1 MTHNVVLH
9 VASILGVSGISP
21 TETLRNINNKISS
34 ALADHSITIYNPLF
48 SEHLSEEQK
57 AHFNERNNQF
67 CTDYQAY
74 RTAALGR
81 LKSFY
86 NLVVPKLSDEVI
98 YVLIHIYVNKLFI
111 IFIVTQQREK
121 VLQMINSLSPNCT
134 PLSLFDVYN
143 ARPEL
148 IATSLQKVSANSS
161 TIFFSGSVASA
172 VVSDPNAYPTTT
184 TTTTTTT
191 KGKKKAQIKARQL
204 ERQQQNLANPNKTQ
218 SKVHQRRLERQQK
231 RQDQATTGSALSK
244 KEKAATK
251 AQRKQE
257 RQLTK
262 KERQREASTR
272 IHEHPEHG
280 QEEGAIT
287 HKVTPKDSDD
297 DDEQENHSENT
308 INTLMDNIEGS
319 EEDARDYDEEEDIYY
334 NDGDADSDDEGV
346 EEGDHEAN
354 SEHDE

>member
-1 MTHNVVLH
+1 VLH

-86 NLVVPKLSDEVI
+86 NLVVPKLSDE
-98 YVLIHIYVNKLFI
+98 
-111 IFIVTQQREK
+111 QREK
-121 VLQMINSLSPNCT
+121 VLQMINGLSPNCT

-319 EEDARDYDEEEDIYY
+319 EEDARDNDEEEDIYY